1 MAELV
6 HTSKMQIF
14 QEKRPNR
21 RVKLE
26 GFEQPI
32 RFGVHSG
39 IAGFYGLTPEEEHP
53 ATLDHLI
60 AAVGG

>member
-1 MAELV
+1 MGKLV
-6 HTSKMQIF
+6 HTSKMRIL

-21 RVKLE
+21 RVELE
-26 GFEQPI
+26 GFDRPI

-39 IAGFYGLTPEEEHP
+39 IAAFYGLTPEEEFP
-53 ATLDHLI
+53 ATLDHLV